1 MSKVYI
7 VSDKNQKR
15 MKNLIDINI
24 LEIRKGPTLFMTPF
38 KTKAIQL
45 AKFYK
50 YSANS
55 EDVVID
61 EYEPQYDI
69 FIISKSWTLKE
80 LEDEDSK

>member
-15 MKNLIDINI
+15 MKNIIDINI

-45 AKFYK
+45 AKLYK
-50 YSANS
+50 YNANS

-61 EYEPQYDI
+61 EYEPLHDI
-69 FIISKSWTLKE
+69 FVISKSWTLKE
-80 LEDEDSK
+80 LEDEDVE

>member
-15 MKNLIDINI
+15 MKNIIDINI

-38 KTKAIQL
+38 KTKAIKL
-45 AKFYK
+45 AKIYN
-50 YSANS
+50 ANS

-61 EYEPQYDI
+61 EYEPLHDI
-69 FIISKSWTLKE
+69 FVISKSWTLKE
-80 LEDEDSK
+80 LEDEDNE

>member
-24 LEIRKGPTLFMTPF
+24 LKFRKGPTLFMTPF
-38 KTKAIQL
+38 KTTAIQL
-45 AKFYK
+45 AKLYK

-61 EYEPQYDI
+61 EYEPLRDI
-69 FIISKSWTLKE
+69 FIITKSWTLKE